1 MENVYKKLAVHL
13 DNTPSGFP
21 ETESG
26 VELRILKQLFTK
38 EEAELDLSLV
48 LMLET
53 VETIAKRADKDPK
66 VIEPIL
72 IEMGKKGLII
82 HVNRNGINTFM
93 FAQFVVG
100 IWEYQVNR
108 LTKELIKDFNEYV
121 PFLIKDQ
128 YKHKTQQL
136 RVVPVAKA
144 VNTELNI
151 MDYEEV
157 ENIIKSQSKIL
168 VAPCICRKEHAIMG
182 KGCDKIIEACL
193 IFGSGAYMYENRGI
207 GRTISQKEALDILKK
222 GVKQGLV
229 AQPSNAKKPINICLC
244 CDCCCQILKNI
255 KDFEAP
261 AKIVNSNFQASV
273 EEDECTGCQAC
284 EEICPMD
291 AIDMDEEKI
300 LASVNL
306 DRCIGCGLCVTVC
319 EFEAMSLK
327 DKKETEKIEPP
338 ANIVETYMDIVKEKG
353 LLPS

>member
-1 MENVYKKLAVHL
+1 MEDVYKKLAVHL

-53 VETIAKRADKDPK
+53 VEIIAKRANKNPEEIKPK
-66 VIEPIL
+66 L
-72 IEMGKKGLII
+72 IKMGQKGLIT
-82 HVNRNGINTFM
+82 HVNRDGKDTFM
-93 FAQFVVG
+93 LLHFVVG

-108 LTKELIKDFNEYV
+108 LTKELIKDFNEYA
-121 PFLIKDQ
+121 PYLIKSQ
-128 YKHKTQQL
+128 YGDKTPQL

-151 MDYEEV
+151 MDYDQV

-168 VAPCICRKEHAIMG
+168 VVPCICRKEHDIMG
-182 KGCDKIIEACL
+182 KGCGKLSESCL
-193 IFGSGAYMYENRGI
+193 VFGGGAYIYESRGI
-207 GRTISQKEALDILKK
+207 GRTISQEEALDIVKK

-229 AQPSNAKKPINICLC
+229 PQPSNSKKPINICLC

-255 KDFEAP
+255 KDFPAP
-261 AKIVNSNFQASV
+261 AKIVNSNFQANANI
-273 EEDECTGCQAC
+273 DECTGCQAC
-284 EEICPMD
+284 EGICPMD

-300 LASVNL
+300 VASVNL

-319 EFEAMSLK
+319 EFDAMSLR

-338 ANIVETYMDIVKEKG
+338 ANLVETYMNITKEKG
-353 LLPS
+353 LF